1 MREPGIGVVDSGHE
15 GSIAGTTLVA
25 ASCSK
30 RNESVAEGTRVK
42 FDVFSEAQRVGP
54 RDEAGLFRD
63 VLEQARLADSIGF
76 ETWWLVEH
84 HGAGEY
90 SYSAAPELLLS
101 WIASQTTR
109 LRLGHSGVLAPFRIN
124 HPIRTAERTAM
135 LDHISGG
142 RIELGLARSLGGEWD
157 AFEVDAETTR
167 EQIVE
172 AMHMIP
178 RMWTEELFSWDS
190 RLIRIPERNITPKP
204 VQQPHPPLWQTS
216 GSLASFH
223 LAGTMGVG
231 VLGNTLLT
239 GLDGIESLLA
249 EYTRG
254 LAECKE
260 PAGKF
265 VNEQRAVFTFV
276 HVAET
281 ERAAIDSGA
290 CRAAL
295 WYMARMPEVF
305 HAPPSAVWDLIEA
318 GLLPSD
324 PVAVQSIPEVD
335 PEEMAAQEG
344 GHPVVNLV
352 KRYAA
357 GESISNEEAYELLS
371 PIASVIIGDPETCRR
386 KIEGY
391 KDLGVDRMMC
401 FMQIGDLPQ
410 DTILTGMRN
419 VAKHLIPHFDGAA

>member
-1 MREPGIGVVDSGHE
+1 MILD
-15 GSIAGTTLVA
+15 I
-25 ASCSK
+25 
-30 RNESVAEGTRVK
+30 
-42 FDVFSEAQRVGP
+42 FSELQRPLLAQGG
-54 RDEAGLFRD
+54 DELRIYTDAI
-63 VLEQARLADSIGF
+63 EQAKLADRYDFGC
-76 ETWWLVEH
+76 WWTVEH
-84 HGAGEY
+84 HGSPDF
-90 SYSAAPELLLS
+90 SYSSTPEIFLPVLAQHTER
-101 WIASQTTR
+101 IH
-109 LRLGHSGVLAPFRIN
+109 LGHAGVLIPFEIN
-124 HPIRTAERTAM
+124 HPIRVAERAAM
-135 LDHISGG
+135 LDVLSGG
-142 RIELGLARSLGGEWD
+142 RLELGLARSGGAEWET
-157 AFEVDAETTR
+157 FGVDPDRTRDMLAE
-167 EQIVE
+167 
-172 AMHMIP
+172 ALHMIP
-178 RMWTEELFSWDS
+178 RMWTETSFKWESDLLS
-190 RLIRIPERNITPKP
+190 IPERNIIPKP
-204 VQQPHPPLWQTS
+204 LQQPHPPLWQTS

-254 LAECKE
+254 LAECE
-260 PAGKF
+260 QPAGRF
-265 VNEQRAVFTFV
+265 RNEQRAVFTFV

-305 HAPPSAVWDLIEA
+305 HAPPSAVWDLIEG
-318 GLLPSD
+318 GLLPSE
-324 PVAVQSIPEVD
+324 PTAVQSIPELD
-335 PEEMAAQEG
+335 PDEMMAQEG

-371 PIASVIIGDPETCRR
+371 PIASVIVGDPESCRR

-391 KDLGVDRMMC
+391 KDLAVDRMMC

-419 VAKHLIPHFDGAA
+419 IAKHLIPHFES